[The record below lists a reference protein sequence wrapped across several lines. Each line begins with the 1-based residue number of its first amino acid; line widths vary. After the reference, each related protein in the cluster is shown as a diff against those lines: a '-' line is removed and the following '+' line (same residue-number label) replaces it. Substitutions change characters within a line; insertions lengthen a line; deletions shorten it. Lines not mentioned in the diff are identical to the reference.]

1 MCHTKGGSSM
11 KVILTIS
18 VVLMLLAG
26 AMAAAGADGVIDLST
41 LGKQSSEPVSLPRL
55 TTTMPTNYT
64 ANYLGSQISKPVI
77 DLSTLG
83 KAKATS
89 AVAGVELKGAT
100 PITITPSFS
109 IKNANITTEANTIF
123 TLPQAISAN
132 TTLYTPPFAIFGG
145 A

>member
-1 MCHTKGGSSM
+1 M

-26 AMAAAGADGVIDLST
+26 AIAAAGADGVIDLST
-41 LGKQSSEPVSLPRL
+41 LGKQSSEPVALPRL

-64 ANYLGSQISKPVI
+64 ATYLGSQTSKPVI

-83 KAKATS
+83 KAKTTS
-89 AVAGVELKGAT
+89 VAAVELKGAN

>member
-1 MCHTKGGSSM
+1 M

-41 LGKQSSEPVSLPRL
+41 LGKQGSEPVTLPRL

-89 AVAGVELKGAT
+89 VAGVELKGAT
-100 PITITPSFS
+100 PITVTPSFS

>member
-18 VVLMLLAG
+18 VVLVLLAG

-41 LGKQSSEPVSLPRL
+41 LGKQSSEPVALPRL
-55 TTTMPTNYT
+55 TTTMPTDYP
-64 ANYLGSQISKPVI
+64 ASYLGSQTSKPVI

-89 AVAGVELKGAT
+89 AVAVELKGAT

>member
-55 TTTMPTNYT
+55 TTTMPTNYP
-64 ANYLGSQISKPVI
+64 ANYLGSQTSKPVI

-89 AVAGVELKGAT
+89 VAGVELKGAT
-100 PITITPSFS
+100 PITVTPSFS